1 MSKPKIATLGA
12 LKKTAYQPQ
21 SIQEEL
27 AKNLRDRLQ
36 KGEPTFEGLIGYEN
50 TVIPDRTSPFVG
62 AQHQFIRFTRS
73 SQNTFG

>member
-27 AKNLRDRLQ
+27 AENLRER
-36 KGEPTFEGLIGYEN
+36 KK
-50 TVIPDRTSPFVG
+50 R
-62 AQHQFIRFTRS
+62 
-73 SQNTFG
+73 